1 MTCERKPGDEKKVK
15 VKTGDKKEGEDRKKG
30 DEKEGEDRKTGR
42 KETRRKVKTGK
53 QETRRKVKTGDEK
66 EGEGED
72 IGRGG
77 NDGQP
82 RTWADDAKGNKT
94 KRQRL

>member
-1 MTCERKPGDEKKVK
+1 M
-15 VKTGDKKEGEDRKKG
+15 
-30 DEKEGEDRKTGR
+30 KTGR
-42 KETRRKVKTGK
+42 K
-53 QETRRKVKTGDEK
+53 ETRRKVKTGDEK

>member
-1 MTCERKPGDEKKVK
+1 MKTGRKETRRK
-15 VKTGDKKEGEDRKKG
+15 VKTGRQ
-30 DEKEGEDRKTGR
+30 
-42 KETRRKVKTGK
+42 ETRRKVKTGK